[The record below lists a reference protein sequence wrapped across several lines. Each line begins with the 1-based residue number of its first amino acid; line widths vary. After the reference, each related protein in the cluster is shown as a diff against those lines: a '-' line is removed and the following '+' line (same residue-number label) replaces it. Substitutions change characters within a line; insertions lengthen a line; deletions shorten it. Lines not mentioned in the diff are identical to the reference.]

1 MPQLTWITHSATRD
15 NNGGEERREKLFLHH
30 QDQGLLALTHREGE
44 LVGVGVGGAAAAAD
58 SQVVT

>member
-1 MPQLTWITHSATRD
+1 MD
-15 NNGGEERREKLFLHH
+15 NKGGREKREKLFLHH

-44 LVGVGVGGAAAAAD
+44 LVGVGVGGAAAATAGAD